1 MSVCMYGHLNK
12 GGNINIKTTTLGC
25 PVQFHMA
32 AVISLIKHK
41 MKIPLFKSEVIS
53 TYELV
58 FYQMN
63 KITIYISKLY
73 KSV

>member
-25 PVQFHMA
+25 PVQFLMA
-32 AVISLIKHK
+32 AVISLIKQK
-41 MKIPLFKSEVIS
+41 MPLFKSEVIS

>member
-25 PVQFHMA
+25 PVQFPMA
-32 AVISLIKHK
+32 AVISLIKQK
-41 MKIPLFKSEVIS
+41 MPLFKSKVTS